1 MPARFGEPVVT
12 TLVGRLPF
20 SAHEAA
26 GAQGARHSLRPPL
39 SEDAPLLRKLGR
51 DRAAR
56 TEDHV
61 FAFGLPAS
69 AQG

>member
-12 TLVGRLPF
+12 LLVGLLPF

-39 SEDAPLLRKLGR
+39 SEDACLRAKLGR

-56 TEDHV
+56 RRGRVQPFD
-61 FAFGLPAS
+61 LNS
-69 AQG
+69 